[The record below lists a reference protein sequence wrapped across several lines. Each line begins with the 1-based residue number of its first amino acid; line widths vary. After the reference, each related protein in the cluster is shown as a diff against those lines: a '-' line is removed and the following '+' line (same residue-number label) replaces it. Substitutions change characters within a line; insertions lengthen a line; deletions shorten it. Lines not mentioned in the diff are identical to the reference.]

1 MTQRKLASI
10 GGGDLPNTRRSILSH
25 IQDGLRKN
33 PHAPAV
39 ICMHQEMGYASGLV
53 DLDTQ
58 SPSILPS
65 PGLSADSSYEH
76 LSTSC
81 LTLTYLQ
88 LHQTALRL
96 CSGLRAR
103 GVRPGATLMCLIPNT
118 IEYPILVWASALLRL
133 TLASVDLA
141 VIEDEA
147 RLSVYLHL
155 VKPDVLVL
163 HGGRGTRVADTA
175 IASQP
180 TLWECLRVQIHDV
193 TESTVPG
200 WTSFRGL
207 VERGALYTLALLKLE
222 DEAKAEGLPK
232 EEHKKIEEADR
243 ICSILFT
250 SGTTGGEPEACPLR
264 VGSMTH
270 ILESQDWLINS
281 DNCSRVLQQAH
292 NARAIAYY
300 HTLQTW
306 RAGGTLVM
314 TTGPSFHVEH
324 TVDAIL
330 NHAASFIVLS
340 PPMVHALASSPSSV
354 RLCDSS
360 VRDIQVGGDAVTREI
375 LVKCAGL
382 FPRARV
388 LINHGMS
395 EGGGF
400 FAWPF
405 LNTPV
410 SEIPYFAGICPVG
423 TVAPGTRLQIR
434 DAVSG
439 NVCLCG
445 QSGEMHISSDSL
457 IRGYLGTSKKNK
469 AFYRDEGDKQHWMNT
484 GDVGMMTQDGLVYIL
499 GRTKDAIIKRD
510 GTVIMPAVLESCI
523 DRFTGVQSCVV
534 AVPSLIT
541 GDEPFAVLGEL
552 QGHCES
558 KIREQVVKILG
569 ASYALGGIATLQQLG
584 LAAYPVSATYKVLK
598 GEVQKCVLGV
608 GREGIGSSFSISDL
622 GS

>member
-1 MTQRKLASI
+1 MTQRKIASI
-10 GGGDLPNTRRSILSH
+10 NGGNLPNTRQSILSH
-25 IQDGLRKN
+25 IKDGLRKN

-39 ICMHQEMGYASGLV
+39 ICMHQAMGYASGLV
-53 DLDTQ
+53 DFDIQ
-58 SPSILPS
+58 PPSTLPS
-65 PGLSADSSYEH
+65 PGLNSDSTGEYC
-76 LSTSC
+76 STSC

-96 CSGLRAR
+96 SSGLRAR
-103 GVRPGATLMCLIPNT
+103 GVRPGATLMCIIPNT

-133 TLASVDLA
+133 TLAAVDLA
-141 VIEDEA
+141 VVEDES

-155 VKPDVLVL
+155 VKPDILVL
-163 HGGRGTRVADTA
+163 HDARGTLVADKA

-180 TLWECLRVQIHDV
+180 TLWECLRVQNHDV
-193 TESTVPG
+193 TESVVPG

-222 DEAKAEGLPK
+222 DEARADGLPK
-232 EEHKKIEEADR
+232 EEDKKKEEADR
-243 ICSILFT
+243 VCSILFT

-306 RAGGTLVM
+306 RTGGTLLM

-340 PPMVHALASSPSSV
+340 PPMVHALASSPASV
-354 RLCDSS
+354 RLRDSS

-405 LNTPV
+405 FKTSV
-410 SEIPYFAGICPVG
+410 SEIPYFAGLCPVG
-423 TVAPGTRLQIR
+423 TVAPGTRLRIR

-439 NVCLCG
+439 DVCLCG

-457 IRGYLGTSKKNK
+457 IRGYLGSSKKNEV
-469 AFYRDEGDKQHWMNT
+469 FYSDEGDEQHWMNT
-484 GDVGMMTQDGLVYIL
+484 GDVGMVTEDGLVYIL
-499 GRTKDAIIKRD
+499 GRTKDAIIKRG

-534 AVPSLIT
+534 AVPSPTT
-541 GDEPFAVLGEL
+541 GYEPFAVLGEL
-552 QGHCES
+552 QRATES
-558 KIREQVVKILG
+558 QVREQVVRTLG
-569 ASYALGGIATLQQLG
+569 ASYALAGIATLQQLG
-584 LAAYPVSATYKVLK
+584 LAAYPVSATHKVLK
-598 GEVQKCVLGV
+598 GEVQKCVMRV
-608 GREGIGSSFSISDL
+608 GREGIAS
-622 GS
+622 